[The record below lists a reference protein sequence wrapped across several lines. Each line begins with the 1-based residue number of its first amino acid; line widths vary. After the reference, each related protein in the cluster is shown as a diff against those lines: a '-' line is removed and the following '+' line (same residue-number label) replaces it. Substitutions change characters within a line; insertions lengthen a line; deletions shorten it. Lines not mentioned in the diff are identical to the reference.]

1 MDADLAAG
9 RDPLD
14 GWISIGRAEKLQV
27 VGSTTG
33 DVFTA
38 VEAAKKYNP
47 DEGVKWVAGVKSGGI
62 NQPSIRPIADTVR
75 AGYNILLGRSVT
87 SGSKATGSDPL
98 IALWSTPEAAAKWT
112 AEVVGE
118 VRPDI
123 NRNNAQAMISGD
135 VTGSDDGDTGRGGED
150 VIVTDAW
157 LKTDGAT
164 PGLGLVPKVRKEAI
178 LIEERLFALI
188 DQYADPTTAVP
199 TDDELILIGGESS
212 THKISLG
219 LLSMLHQDPLQ
230 GVAVAVLAQ
239 NMAVSN
245 VMLYA
250 MEARRML
257 VAGRNEPHI
266 AAHTLAS
273 KEINLALERMETEIA
288 FLEAEREFYAK
299 NSSEGILLQL
309 QAEELRYKKSGIEQ
323 KRSHGNTSDPFK

>member
-1 MDADLAAG
+1 
-9 RDPLD
+9 
-14 GWISIGRAEKLQV
+14 
-27 VGSTTG
+27 
-33 DVFTA
+33 
-38 VEAAKKYNP
+38 
-47 DEGVKWVAGVKSGGI
+47 
-62 NQPSIRPIADTVR
+62 
-75 AGYNILLGRSVT
+75 
-87 SGSKATGSDPL
+87 
-98 IALWSTPEAAAKWT
+98 
-112 AEVVGE
+112 
-118 VRPDI
+118 
-123 NRNNAQAMISGD
+123 
-135 VTGSDDGDTGRGGED
+135 
-150 VIVTDAW
+150 
-157 LKTDGAT
+157 
-164 PGLGLVPKVRKEAI
+164 
-178 LIEERLFALI
+178 
-188 DQYADPTTAVP
+188 
-199 TDDELILIGGESS
+199 
-212 THKISLG
+212 
-219 LLSMLHQDPLQ
+219 MLHQDPLQ